1 MPVPRRKAAADSR
14 ISADFTRLWVSL
26 AGPPAGSLLAV
37 GIAHILR
44 GPGGQ
49 AHETTAAQGRLHR

>member
-1 MPVPRRKAAADSR
+1 MNPARSFGPEL
-14 ISADFTRLWVSL
+14 ISADFTRLWIYL
-26 AGPPAGSLLAV
+26 AGPLAGTLLAV

-49 AHETTAAQGRLHR
+49 GPETTAAQGRLHR